1 MMPRYPLL
9 HATGIAATLLYAGF
23 VVWVYA
29 TQPRTFKDVTQGA
42 RVASGA
48 YKVDAARYDT
58 ALSLFHRGLFRAAR
72 EEWERADPARADAR
86 TQFYIAYALYREG
99 WGRLYHDDALY
110 GQGLQAVDRAL
121 ALVPSGSLIVD
132 DPDLKMHSAAELKAE
147 LEKGQ
152 EKTWSDLNP
161 MRVLEERK

>member
-1 MMPRYPLL
+1 MRYPLL
-9 HATGIAATLLYAGF
+9 HATGIAVTLVYAGF
-23 VVWVYA
+23 IVWVYA
-29 TQPRTFKDVTQGA
+29 TQPRTLKDVTQGA

-48 YKVDAARYDT
+48 YTVDAARYDT

-99 WGRLYHDDALY
+99 WGRLYHDNALY
-110 GQGLQAVDRAL
+110 GRGVQAIDRAL
-121 ALVPSGSLIVD
+121 ALTPAGSLIVD
-132 DPDLKMHSAAELKAE
+132 DPDLKMHTAAELKAE

-152 EKTWSDLNP
+152 ERSWSDLNP
-161 MRVLEERK
+161 MPVLEERK

>member
-1 MMPRYPLL
+1 MPSSRPCSRLPSGPRS
-9 HATGIAATLLYAGF
+9 AAGITATLLYAGF

-29 TQPRTFKDVTQGA
+29 TQPRTFKDVTEGA
-42 RVASGA
+42 RIVSGA

-86 TQFYIAYALYREG
+86 TQFYIAYALY
-99 WGRLYHDDALY
+99 

-121 ALVPSGSLIVD
+121 ALTPAGSLIVD
-132 DPDLKMHSAAELKAE
+132 DPDLKMRSAAELKAE
-147 LEKGQ
+147 LEKGH
-152 EKTWSDLNP
+152 EKSWSDLNP
-161 MRVLEERK
+161 LRVLEERK